1 MGVKYSATDSAQLI
15 QAMTSNLQVANQVTD
30 RLSSGCDHLISSLE
44 SGELQGA
51 AYTAGKGL
59 FTEIIIPAI
68 KKLQDAIDD
77 IQEELN
83 SYKYADSTVSEYGIL
98 DLDLLK
104 EQLETKQE
112 MLEKTQAQL
121 AEHQFLFRR
130 IIDGLAGG
138 LADNLSKTNAL
149 TVLENQLNI
158 GIREI
163 QEKIDKLEWFVAQV
177 SQYFTDSLQV
187 LALAIQGATQLS
199 QVLVDSEGNYSTDG
213 IDMSWSAKMKAQK
226 IQTVSKSDYRTPQEQ
241 AIDKAVKDMK
251 LSGAAEIYYR
261 GKLAEKLQGKPRSE
275 WKKIISNFNK
285 DLKTDKGDN
294 LLDVFNMT
302 RAELEEK
309 YGGKIQAYERF
320 LTTGYGD
327 ASIATMSQD
336 ALQLIMA
343 RYDQVK
349 NDHRGLS
356 PTELAKVDPAFKKKI
371 DGMSQ
376 EEIEKEFPE
385 LKNAISQAHVK
396 PFGSLGMSETEW
408 ANHRYV
414 TDRYFL
420 MDSQKLLSWR
430 DPNYTAKFNHYI
442 LEEGINPITLEP
454 ATAEEI
460 QTAEWYNRIHPITE
474 TLSWGAALYS
484 AYVGYNQYY
493 NKPYTTIPEA
503 FGKGKDWIKGKIP
516 SVGSQPVVPSFNSTN
531 DYMMFRK
538 GADPLGEEFGPGR
551 ISNPDDW
558 QNILDDLQNQ
568 GVEIVHREGVMG
580 YSPSKGKPGQLVIDD
595 NASYGALLHERQHY
609 LDDVKQGFPGMEYH
623 FQTKNRLKMEL
634 NAYMKEIHWA
644 ESIGRKDIANSL
656 FENYMNERAL
666 LTNHLR

>member
-1 MGVKYSATDSAQLI
+1 MDSAQLI
-15 QAMTSNLQVANQVTD
+15 QAMGNNLQIANQVTD
-30 RLSSGCDHLISSLE
+30 RLSSGCDHLVASLE

-68 KKLQDAIDD
+68 KKLQEAIDD
-77 IQEELN
+77 VQGELD
-83 SYKYADSTVSEYGIL
+83 SYKSADAEVAGYGEL

-104 EQLETKQE
+104 EQLKIKKE
-112 MLEKTQAQL
+112 QL
-121 AEHQFLFRR
+121 AKVEKQ
-130 IIDGLAGG
+130 I
-138 LADNLSKTNAL
+138 ADNQDFFRNVGAL
-149 TVLENQLNI
+149 LTGKLGNLLAQTSALIEVETQLNI
-158 GIREI
+158 SIQEI

-177 SQYFTDSLQV
+177 SQYFSDSLQV
-187 LALAIQGATQLS
+187 LNLAIQGATQLS
-199 QVLVDSEGNYSTDG
+199 QVLVDSDGNYSTEG
-213 IDMSWSAKMKAQK
+213 LDMNWSTKMKAQE

-261 GKLAEKLQGKPRSE
+261 SKLAEKLQGKPRSE

-302 RAELEEK
+302 RAEIEEK
-309 YGGKIQAYERF
+309 YGDKIQAYEHF
-320 LTTGYGD
+320 LNTGYTD
-327 ASIATMSQD
+327 VSIATMSQD
-336 ALQLIMA
+336 ALKLIMT
-343 RYDQVK
+343 RYNQVK
-349 NDHRGLS
+349 SDHLGLS

-385 LKNAISQAHVK
+385 LKNAISQAHVN
-396 PFGSLGMSETEW
+396 PYSGLFMSETER
-408 ANHRYV
+408 ANRSYAI
-414 TDRYFL
+414 DRYFL

-516 SVGSQPVVPSFNSTN
+516 SVGSQSVVGPQLPSKNLDSKLPKINIGGLDNPIVDEMSTVGRWMSMEEYTKMIDSGKVQMSPNGNTTYVATPSNIEAFPAAKPGSVFTEFDVNSQSL
-531 DYMMFRK
+531 YPAGK
-538 GADPLGEEFGPGR
+538 EGWGQIPGPGSLIDR
-551 ISNPDDW
+551 LNQKKGLPAITEMPDAR
-558 QNILDDLQNQ
+558 NIN
-568 GVEIVHREGVMG
+568 I
-580 YSPSKGKPGQLVIDD
+580 KGEK
-595 NASYGALLHERQHY
+595 
-609 LDDVKQGFPGMEYH
+609 
-623 FQTKNRLKMEL
+623 
-634 NAYMKEIHWA
+634 
-644 ESIGRKDIANSL
+644 
-656 FENYMNERAL
+656 
-666 LTNHLR
+666 

>member
-15 QAMTSNLQVANQVTD
+15 QAMGNNLQIANQVTD
-30 RLSSGCDHLISSLE
+30 RLSSGCDHLVASLE

-68 KKLQDAIDD
+68 KKLQEAIDD
-77 IQEELN
+77 IQGELA
-83 SYKYADSTVSEYGIL
+83 SYKSADSEVAGYGEL

-104 EQLETKQE
+104 EQLKIKNEQ
-112 MLEKTQAQL
+112 LEKVEKQ
-121 AEHQFLFRR
+121 
-130 IIDGLAGG
+130 I
-138 LADNLSKTNAL
+138 ADNQDFFRNAGALLTCKLGDLLSQTSAL
-149 TVLENQLNI
+149 MEVETQLNI

-177 SQYFTDSLQV
+177 SQYFSDSLQV
-187 LALAIQGATQLS
+187 LGLAIQGASQLS
-199 QVLVDSEGNYSTDG
+199 QILLDSDGNYSTEG
-213 IDMSWSAKMKAQK
+213 LNMSWVEEIKKAK
-226 IQTVSKSDYRTPQEQ
+226 IQTISKSDYRTPQEH

-261 GKLAEKLQGKPRSE
+261 GKLAGKLKGKPRSE
-275 WKKIISNFNK
+275 WEKIITNFNK
-285 DLKTDKGDN
+285 DLKTEKGDN
-294 LLDVFNMT
+294 LLDVFDMS

-309 YGGKIQAYERF
+309 YGDKIQAYEHF
-320 LTTGYGD
+320 LNTGYTD
-327 ASIATMSQD
+327 VSIATMSQD
-336 ALQLIMA
+336 ALKLIMT

-349 NDHRGLS
+349 SDHLGLS

-385 LKNAISQAHVK
+385 LKNAISQAHVN
-396 PFGSLGMSETEW
+396 PYSGLFMSETER
-408 ANHRYV
+408 ANRSYAI
-414 TDRYFL
+414 DRYFL

-474 TLSWGAALYS
+474 TLSWGTALYS

-516 SVGSQPVVPSFNSTN
+516 SVGSQPVVEIKTYSMDDLANLKHTENFTEKSKIHIFEGDLNRRGQAGGYHYDMVEGTSGNIIEGTKGPALNDAGVYEAKVEVNGILKKANGGNSTFFPDHMSPQEVVDAIN
-531 DYMMFRK
+531 EAYEARVFDTNSRNIYE
-538 GADPLGEEFGPGR
+538 G
-551 ISNPDDW
+551 ISKNGMK
-558 QNILDDLQNQ
+558 IT
-568 GVEIVHREGVMG
+568 M
-580 YSPSKGKPGQLVIDD
+580 
-595 NASYGALLHERQHY
+595 Y
-609 LDDVKQGFPGMEYH
+609 LDSEKKIISAFPSS
-623 FQTKNRLKMEL
+623 K
-634 NAYMKEIHWA
+634 
-644 ESIGRKDIANSL
+644 
-656 FENYMNERAL
+656 
-666 LTNHLR
+666 

>member
-1 MGVKYSATDSAQLI
+1 MGVKYSAADSAQLI

-77 IQEELN
+77 IQEELS
-83 SYKYADSTVSEYGIL
+83 SYKSADTEVAKYGEL

-104 EQLETKQE
+104 EQLKIKQE

-121 AEHQFLFRR
+121 AEYQSLFRR
-130 IIDGLAGG
+130 IIDGVAGK

-149 TVLENQLNI
+149 TMLENQLNI

-187 LALAIQGATQLS
+187 LGLAIQGATQLS
-199 QVLVDSEGNYSTDG
+199 QVLVGSEGNYSTDG

-261 GKLAEKLQGKPRSE
+261 SKLPEKLQGKPRSE

-336 ALQLIMA
+336 ALQLIMV

-396 PFGSLGMSETEW
+396 PFGSLGMSETERT
-408 ANHRYV
+408 NHSYAI
-414 TDRYFL
+414 DRYFL
-420 MDSQKLLSWR
+420 TDS
-430 DPNYTAKFNHYI
+430 H
-442 LEEGINPITLEP
+442 
-454 ATAEEI
+454 
-460 QTAEWYNRIHPITE
+460 NR
-474 TLSWGAALYS
+474 
-484 AYVGYNQYY
+484 
-493 NKPYTTIPEA
+493 
-503 FGKGKDWIKGKIP
+503 
-516 SVGSQPVVPSFNSTN
+516 
-531 DYMMFRK
+531 
-538 GADPLGEEFGPGR
+538 
-551 ISNPDDW
+551 
-558 QNILDDLQNQ
+558 
-568 GVEIVHREGVMG
+568 
-580 YSPSKGKPGQLVIDD
+580 
-595 NASYGALLHERQHY
+595 NAGCS
-609 LDDVKQGFPGMEYH
+609 
-623 FQTKNRLKMEL
+623 
-634 NAYMKEIHWA
+634 
-644 ESIGRKDIANSL
+644 
-656 FENYMNERAL
+656 
-666 LTNHLR
+666 

>member
-1 MGVKYSATDSAQLI
+1 MGVKYSAADSAQLI
-15 QAMTSNLQVANQVTD
+15 QAMTGNLQAANQVTD
-30 RLSSGCDHLISSLE
+30 RLSSGCDHLIASLE

-59 FTEIIIPAI
+59 FTEVIIPAI
-68 KKLQDAIDD
+68 KKLQEAIDD
-77 IQEELN
+77 IQGELA
-83 SYKYADSTVSEYGIL
+83 SYKSADSEVAGYGEL

-104 EQLETKQE
+104 EQLKIKNE
-112 MLEKTQAQL
+112 QL
-121 AEHQFLFRR
+121 AKVEKQ
-130 IIDGLAGG
+130 I
-138 LADNLSKTNAL
+138 ADNQDFFRNAGALLTGKLGDLLSQTSAL
-149 TVLENQLNI
+149 MEVETQLNI

-177 SQYFTDSLQV
+177 SQYFSDSLQV
-187 LALAIQGATQLS
+187 LGLAIQGASQLS
-199 QVLVDSEGNYSTDG
+199 QILLDSDGNYSTEG
-213 IDMSWSAKMKAQK
+213 LNMSWVEEIKKAK
-226 IQTVSKSDYRTPQEQ
+226 IQTISKSDYRTPQEQ

-261 GKLAEKLQGKPRSE
+261 GKLKEKLKGKPRSE

-285 DLKTDKGDN
+285 DLKTEKGDN
-294 LLDVFNMT
+294 LLDVFDMS

-309 YGGKIQAYERF
+309 YGDKIQAYEHF
-320 LTTGYGD
+320 LNTGYTD
-327 ASIATMSQD
+327 VSIATMSQD
-336 ALQLIMA
+336 ALKLIMA

-349 NDHRGLS
+349 TDHLGLS

-414 TDRYFL
+414 TDSYFL

-430 DPNYTAKFNHYI
+430 DPNYMAKFNHYI

-474 TLSWGAALYS
+474 TLSWGTALYS

-516 SVGSQPVVPSFNSTN
+516 SVGSQPVVPSLNSTN

>member
-385 LKNAISQAHVK
+385 LKNAISQAHVN
-396 PFGSLGMSETEW
+396 PYSGLFMSETER
-408 ANHRYV
+408 ANRSYAI
-414 TDRYFL
+414 DRYFL

-454 ATAEEI
+454 ATAEEV

>member
-15 QAMTSNLQVANQVTD
+15 QAMGNNLQIANQVTD
-30 RLSSGCDHLISSLE
+30 RLSSGCDHLVASLE

-68 KKLQDAIDD
+68 KKLQEAIDD
-77 IQEELN
+77 IQGELA
-83 SYKYADSTVSEYGIL
+83 SYKSADSEVAGYGEL

-104 EQLETKQE
+104 EQLKIKNEQ
-112 MLEKTQAQL
+112 LEKVEKQ
-121 AEHQFLFRR
+121 
-130 IIDGLAGG
+130 I
-138 LADNLSKTNAL
+138 ADNQDFFRNAGALLTGKLGDFLSQTSAL
-149 TVLENQLNI
+149 MEVETQLNI

-177 SQYFTDSLQV
+177 SQYFSDSLQV
-187 LALAIQGATQLS
+187 LGLAIQGASQLS
-199 QVLVDSEGNYSTDG
+199 QILLDSDGNYSTEG
-213 IDMSWSAKMKAQK
+213 LNMSWVEEIKKAK
-226 IQTVSKSDYRTPQEQ
+226 IQTISKSDYRTPQEQ
-241 AIDKAVKDMK
+241 TIDKAVKDMK
-251 LSGAAEIYYR
+251 LSGPAEIYYR

-285 DLKTDKGDN
+285 DLKTEKGDN
-294 LLDVFNMT
+294 LLDVFDMS

-309 YGGKIQAYERF
+309 YGDKIQAYEHF
-320 LTTGYGD
+320 LNTGYTD
-327 ASIATMSQD
+327 VSIATMSQD
-336 ALQLIMA
+336 ALKLIMT

-349 NDHRGLS
+349 SDHLGLS

-396 PFGSLGMSETEW
+396 PFGSFGMSETEW

-460 QTAEWYNRIHPITE
+460 QTAEWYNHIHPITE
-474 TLSWGAALYS
+474 TLSWGTALYS

-516 SVGSQPVVPSFNSTN
+516 SMRTQPVVEVKT
-531 DYMMFRK
+531 YTM
-538 GADPLGEEFGPGR
+538 
-551 ISNPDDW
+551 
-558 QNILDDLQNQ
+558 DDLANLKHTENFTEKSKIHIFEGDLNRRGQSGGYHYDMVEGTSGNVIEGTKGPVLNDT
-568 GVEIVHREGVMG
+568 GVYEAKVEVDGIPKKANGG
-580 YSPSKGKPGQLVIDD
+580 YSTFFPDNMSPQEVVDAINEAYEERQFKVKTRNTYEGFSKNGMKITMYLDSDEKIISAFPSK
-595 NASYGALLHERQHY
+595 E
-609 LDDVKQGFPGMEYH
+609 
-623 FQTKNRLKMEL
+623 
-634 NAYMKEIHWA
+634 
-644 ESIGRKDIANSL
+644 
-656 FENYMNERAL
+656 
-666 LTNHLR
+666 

>member
-77 IQEELN
+77 IQEELS
-83 SYKYADSTVSEYGIL
+83 SYKSADTEVAKYGEL

-104 EQLETKQE
+104 EQLKIKQE

-121 AEHQFLFRR
+121 AEYQSILRR
-130 IIDGLAGG
+130 IIDGVAGK

-187 LALAIQGATQLS
+187 LNLAIQGATQLS

-213 IDMSWSAKMKAQK
+213 IDMSWSAKMKTQK
-226 IQTVSKSDYRTPQEQ
+226 IQTVSKSYYRTPQEQ

-261 GKLAEKLQGKPRSE
+261 SKLAEKLKGKPRSD

-285 DLKTDKGDN
+285 DLKTDKGEN

-302 RAELEEK
+302 RAEIEEK

-349 NDHRGLS
+349 SDHRGLS
-356 PTELAKVDPAFKKKI
+356 PTELAKVDPDFKKKI

-503 FGKGKDWIKGKIP
+503 FSKGKDWIKGKIP
-516 SVGSQPVVPSFNSTN
+516 SMGSQPVVPEAEIPNNNSLLSVGQTSNSNNMNFNFNSEQKLMEHFQKHGN
-531 DYMMFRK
+531 
-538 GADPLGEEFGPGR
+538 EFNNLY
-551 ISNPDDW
+551 SNPKEYLEGANDVIRNGIEIEIQYRGESTRAFVRFMGNDSRGNAKFEFVGISSEG
-558 QNILDDLQNQ
+558 NIATYHTKSGKDFWKKVNN
-568 GVEIVHREGVMG
+568 GEFIKNINPVMG
-580 YSPSKGKPGQLVIDD
+580 GEQ
-595 NASYGALLHERQHY
+595 
-609 LDDVKQGFPGMEYH
+609 
-623 FQTKNRLKMEL
+623 
-634 NAYMKEIHWA
+634 
-644 ESIGRKDIANSL
+644 
-656 FENYMNERAL
+656 
-666 LTNHLR
+666 

>member
-1 MGVKYSATDSAQLI
+1 MGN
-15 QAMTSNLQVANQVTD
+15 NLQIANQVTD
-30 RLSSGCDHLISSLE
+30 RLSSGCDHLVASLE

-59 FTEIIIPAI
+59 FTEITIPAI
-68 KKLQDAIDD
+68 KKLQEAIDD
-77 IQEELN
+77 IQGELA
-83 SYKYADSTVSEYGIL
+83 SYKSADSEVAGYGEL

-104 EQLETKQE
+104 EQLKIKNE
-112 MLEKTQAQL
+112 QL
-121 AEHQFLFRR
+121 AKVEKQ
-130 IIDGLAGG
+130 I
-138 LADNLSKTNAL
+138 ADNQDFFRNAGALLTGKLGDLLSQTSAL
-149 TVLENQLNI
+149 MEVETQLNI

-163 QEKIDKLEWFVAQV
+163 QEKIDKLEWFVTQV
-177 SQYFTDSLQV
+177 SQYFSDSLQI
-187 LALAIQGATQLS
+187 LGLAIQGATQLS
-199 QVLVDSEGNYSTDG
+199 QVLVDGEGNYSTDG
-213 IDMSWSAKMKAQK
+213 IDMSWSTKMKAQK

-261 GKLAEKLQGKPRSE
+261 GKLKEKLKGKPRSE

-285 DLKTDKGDN
+285 DLKTEKGDN
-294 LLDVFNMT
+294 LLDVFDMS

-309 YGGKIQAYERF
+309 YGNKIQAYEHF
-320 LTTGYGD
+320 LNTGYTD
-327 ASIATMSQD
+327 VSIATMSQD
-336 ALQLIMA
+336 ALKLIMA

-349 NDHRGLS
+349 SDHLGLS

-385 LKNAISQAHVK
+385 LKNAISQDHVK

-430 DPNYTAKFNHYI
+430 DPNYMAKFNHYI

-474 TLSWGAALYS
+474 TLSWGTALYS

-503 FGKGKDWIKGKIP
+503 IGKGKDLIKGKTP
-516 SVGSQPVVPSFNSTN
+516 SVGSQPVVLDAEINTRVFAEKTVPDFVTRNDNNFYDTRNYKGNPKVYLELPPKVRFCCLTLGGSSISFLR
-531 DYMMFRK
+531 F
-538 GADPLGEEFGPGR
+538 F
-551 ISNPDDW
+551 
-558 QNILDDLQNQ
+558 
-568 GVEIVHREGVMG
+568 IVHF
-580 YSPSKGKPGQLVIDD
+580 Y
-595 NASYGALLHERQHY
+595 
-609 LDDVKQGFPGMEYH
+609 
-623 FQTKNRLKMEL
+623 
-634 NAYMKEIHWA
+634 
-644 ESIGRKDIANSL
+644 
-656 FENYMNERAL
+656 
-666 LTNHLR
+666 

>member
-1 MGVKYSATDSAQLI
+1 MGVKYSAADSAQLI

-30 RLSSGCDHLISSLE
+30 RLSSGCDHLIASLD

-51 AYTAGKGL
+51 AYTVGKGL
-59 FTEIIIPAI
+59 FTEVIIPAI
-68 KKLQDAIDD
+68 KKLQEAIDD
-77 IQEELN
+77 IQGELA
-83 SYKYADSTVSEYGIL
+83 SYKSADSEVAGYGEL

-104 EQLETKQE
+104 EQLKIKNE
-112 MLEKTQAQL
+112 QL
-121 AEHQFLFRR
+121 AKVEKQ
-130 IIDGLAGG
+130 I
-138 LADNLSKTNAL
+138 ADNQDFFRNAGALLTGKLGDLLSQTSAL
-149 TVLENQLNI
+149 MEVETQLNI

-163 QEKIDKLEWFVAQV
+163 QEKIDKLEWFVDQV

-187 LALAIQGATQLS
+187 LGLAIQGATQLS

-213 IDMSWSAKMKAQK
+213 IDMSWSTKMKAQK

-261 GKLAEKLQGKPRSE
+261 GKLKEKLKGKPRSE

-285 DLKTDKGDN
+285 DLKTEKGDN
-294 LLDVFNMT
+294 LLDVFDMS

-309 YGGKIQAYERF
+309 YGDKIQAYEHF
-320 LTTGYGD
+320 LNTGYTD
-327 ASIATMSQD
+327 VSIATMSQD
-336 ALQLIMA
+336 ALKLIMA

-349 NDHRGLS
+349 SDHLGLS

-430 DPNYTAKFNHYI
+430 DPNYMAKFNHYI

-460 QTAEWYNRIHPITE
+460 QTAEWYNHIHPITE
-474 TLSWGAALYS
+474 TLSWGTALYS

-516 SVGSQPVVPSFNSTN
+516 SMGSQPVVEIKTYS
-531 DYMMFRK
+531 M
-538 GADPLGEEFGPGR
+538 
-551 ISNPDDW
+551 
-558 QNILDDLQNQ
+558 DDLANLKHTENFTEKSKIHIFEGDLNRRGQSGGYHYDMVEGTSGNVIEGTKGPVLNDT
-568 GVEIVHREGVMG
+568 GVYEAKVEVDGIPKKANGG
-580 YSPSKGKPGQLVIDD
+580 YSTFFPDNMSPQEVVDAINEAYEKRQFKVKTRNTYEGFSKNGMKITMYLDSDEKIISAFPSK
-595 NASYGALLHERQHY
+595 E
-609 LDDVKQGFPGMEYH
+609 
-623 FQTKNRLKMEL
+623 
-634 NAYMKEIHWA
+634 
-644 ESIGRKDIANSL
+644 
-656 FENYMNERAL
+656 
-666 LTNHLR
+666 

>member
-1 MGVKYSATDSAQLI
+1 MGVRYSATDSAQLI
-15 QAMTSNLQVANQVTD
+15 QAMGNNLQIANQVTD
-30 RLSSGCDHLISSLE
+30 RLSSGCDHLVASLE

-68 KKLQDAIDD
+68 KKLQEAIDD
-77 IQEELN
+77 IQGELA
-83 SYKYADSTVSEYGIL
+83 SYKSADSEVAGYGEL

-104 EQLETKQE
+104 EQLKIKNE
-112 MLEKTQAQL
+112 QL
-121 AEHQFLFRR
+121 AKVEKQ
-130 IIDGLAGG
+130 I
-138 LADNLSKTNAL
+138 ADNQDFFRNAGALLTGKLGDLLSQTSAL
-149 TVLENQLNI
+149 MEVETQLNI

-177 SQYFTDSLQV
+177 SQYFSDSLQV
-187 LALAIQGATQLS
+187 LGLAIQGASQLS
-199 QVLVDSEGNYSTDG
+199 QILLDSDGNYSTEG
-213 IDMSWSAKMKAQK
+213 LNMSWVEEIKKAK
-226 IQTVSKSDYRTPQEQ
+226 IQTISKSDYRTPQEQ

-261 GKLAEKLQGKPRSE
+261 GKLKEKLKGKPRSE

-285 DLKTDKGDN
+285 DLKTEKGDN
-294 LLDVFNMT
+294 LLDVFDMS

-309 YGGKIQAYERF
+309 YGDKIQAYEHF
-320 LTTGYGD
+320 LNTGYTD
-327 ASIATMSQD
+327 VSIATMSQD
-336 ALQLIMA
+336 ALKLIMA

-349 NDHRGLS
+349 SDHLGLS

-430 DPNYTAKFNHYI
+430 DPNYMAKFNHYI

-474 TLSWGAALYS
+474 TLSRGTALYS

-516 SVGSQPVVPSFNSTN
+516 SVGSQSVVEVKT
-531 DYMMFRK
+531 YTM
-538 GADPLGEEFGPGR
+538 
-551 ISNPDDW
+551 
-558 QNILDDLQNQ
+558 DDLANLKHTENFTEKSKIHIFEGNLNRRGQS
-568 GVEIVHREGVMG
+568 GGYHYDMVEGTSGNIIEGTKGPALNDAGIYEAKVEVNGIPKKANGG
-580 YSPSKGKPGQLVIDD
+580 YSTFFPDHMSPQEVVDAINEAYETRVFDANSRNTYEGISKNGIKITM
-595 NASYGALLHERQHY
+595 Y
-609 LDDVKQGFPGMEYH
+609 LDSEQKIISAFPSS
-623 FQTKNRLKMEL
+623 K
-634 NAYMKEIHWA
+634 
-644 ESIGRKDIANSL
+644 
-656 FENYMNERAL
+656 
-666 LTNHLR
+666 